1 MSRSDSFDHGVS
13 DWLHADAEHRVPAHL
28 DAVLRRT
35 RSERQ
40 RPAWSS
46 LERWLPMQ
54 STARFAPAPRLAW
67 LLVVLGLILALGA
80 TAVLVG
86 SRRAT
91 PSPFGA
97 VGIGTVLY
105 GTPDGDINAL
115 DTRTNEN
122 VALLT
127 GPTLDTRP
135 QYSPDGTRFVFE
147 RRIAG
152 ASGVAIMLA
161 NADGSN
167 PTELISP
174 LEPVSWLEWSPKGD
188 RLAAIGAVNGQD
200 GLWVVPLVGEPTL
213 VRLEEPGTSIGIV
226 DKPRWLPSGDAL
238 LFLAGPMD
246 TVAPTGLYRARADG
260 SGMVPVVEPVS
271 PGPAEFAVSP
281 DGTRVAYSIRDGDST
296 VIHIVDLGT
305 SADAALAFDGV
316 SVARNPRWSPDGSR
330 LVFER
335 VDGATYGLAVGSVDG
350 GPVVDIGPKRSD
362 GSGGADARFLPDGN
376 RIMAF
381 YNADRTAW
389 LLDVAGGEGIQLD
402 DEIVTPGTWTLT
414 TP

>member
-1 MSRSDSFDHGVS
+1 MSRSDSFDRGVS

-54 STARFAPAPRLAW
+54 STARFAPAPRIAW

-147 RRIAG
+147 REDRRR
-152 ASGVAIMLA
+152 SGVGHHA
-161 NADGSN
+161 GERRRVE
-167 PTELISP
+167 PQELISP

-188 RLAAIGAVNGQD
+188 RLAAIGAVNGQA

-213 VRLEEPGTSIGIV
+213 VRSKTGSRASASSTSRVGFRAATRCCSWRVPWTRWRRPGSIA
-226 DKPRWLPSGDAL
+226 R
-238 LFLAGPMD
+238 
-246 TVAPTGLYRARADG
+246 RADG
-260 SGMVPVVEPVS
+260 SGMVPVVEPGS

-281 DGTRVAYSIRDGDST
+281 DGTPRGLLGPDGDST
-296 VIHIVDLGT
+296 GIHIVDSDQRRCCPRLRRRLGR
-305 SADAALAFDGV
+305 SQPAL
-316 SVARNPRWSPDGSR
+316 VA
-330 LVFER
+330 
-335 VDGATYGLAVGSVDG
+335 
-350 GPVVDIGPKRSD
+350 
-362 GSGGADARFLPDGN
+362 
-376 RIMAF
+376 
-381 YNADRTAW
+381 
-389 LLDVAGGEGIQLD
+389 
-402 DEIVTPGTWTLT
+402 
-414 TP
+414 